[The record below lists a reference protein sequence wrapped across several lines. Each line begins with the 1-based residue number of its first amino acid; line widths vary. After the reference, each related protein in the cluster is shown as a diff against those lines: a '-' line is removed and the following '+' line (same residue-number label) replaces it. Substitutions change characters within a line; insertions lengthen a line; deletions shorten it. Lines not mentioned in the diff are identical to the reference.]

1 LELAKQAWG
10 GALKQGHAEWT
21 AWSAIYLGS
30 VLLDLGAADQASE
43 VLARGASAAERSG
56 ADLHGVRCFAQL
68 GRARLAA
75 GDVAGASEA
84 LVRADDVFYR
94 VVLPSDRT
102 FVFAWDAYVD
112 AASIRAALG
121 DGMKA
126 RADLAQLIRM
136 WERDGFREA
145 IAEGQLA
152 VARLASAA
160 GDRDGAARAAEAA
173 LGEAGSAG
181 LPGTE
186 WKAHAFLSTLPGADP
201 EHTGAARSIVE
212 GLTASLEDNTL
223 ATSLTAILERE
234 LGENR

>member
-1 LELAKQAWG
+1 
-10 GALKQGHAEWT
+10 
-21 AWSAIYLGS
+21 
-30 VLLDLGAADQASE
+30 
-43 VLARGASAAERSG
+43 
-56 ADLHGVRCFAQL
+56 
-68 GRARLAA
+68 
-75 GDVAGASEA
+75 
-84 LVRADDVFYR
+84 
-94 VVLPSDRT
+94 
-102 FVFAWDAYVD
+102 
-112 AASIRAALG
+112 
-121 DGMKA
+121 MKA